1 MKIEE
6 HRSKHV
12 FENMLPLVN
21 VVFLLLIFFMVAG
34 AFNKPELFNIDAPK
48 AQSEL
53 AAERKILTIL
63 MNQDGQLAVNDLQI
77 SKEALTETVQQFI
90 TTNKHTKVQLKA
102 DANSKAVIIVELME
116 LLNSTDLQAIHL
128 LTTSTQ

>member
-6 HRSKHV
+6 HRPKHV

-34 AFNKPELFNIDAPK
+34 AFNKPELFNINAPE

-63 MNQDGQLAVNDLQI
+63 MNQDGQLAVDDLQI
-77 SKEALTETVQQFI
+77 TKEVLTETVQQFI
-90 TTNKHTKVQLKA
+90 AVNKHTKVQLKA
-102 DANSKAVIIVELME
+102 DANAKAVTIVELME
-116 LLNSTDLQAIHL
+116 LLSTTDLQAIHL
-128 LTTSTQ
+128 LTTSQE